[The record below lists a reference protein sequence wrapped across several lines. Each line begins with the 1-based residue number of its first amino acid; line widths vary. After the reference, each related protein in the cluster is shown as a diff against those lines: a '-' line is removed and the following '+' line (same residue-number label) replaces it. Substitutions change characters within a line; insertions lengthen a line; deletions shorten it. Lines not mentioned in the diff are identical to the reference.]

1 MKYLVIIDVQN
12 DFVSGSLGTAEA
24 VSMLPRLLQKAED
37 FEGGIIMTKDTHGED
52 YLQTQEGRNLPVPHC
67 ITGTSGWEFPDE
79 LEKLRKKKQA
89 KVYEKSCF
97 GSWELAEDIGRLY
110 AEGRLESVE
119 LTSLCTD
126 ICVVSNALMIKAAAP
141 ELTVYVDASCC
152 AGVTPEKHEA
162 ALEVMRSCQVIV
174 K

>member
-67 ITGTSGWEFPDE
+67 ITGTSGWNFRMNW
-79 LEKLRKKKQA
+79 K
-89 KVYEKSCF
+89 
-97 GSWELAEDIGRLY
+97 
-110 AEGRLESVE
+110 
-119 LTSLCTD
+119 
-126 ICVVSNALMIKAAAP
+126 N
-141 ELTVYVDASCC
+141 
-152 AGVTPEKHEA
+152 
-162 ALEVMRSCQVIV
+162 
-174 K
+174 